1 LICESLLIKKE
12 DFFKMKK
19 IVGIIGAAL
28 LASSIFAV
36 DFSAGVRLQGSLF
49 GYTAAP
55 EAEKNADGSWK
66 SWKEPQLKLFEE
78 HHENQFY
85 QKPISFAISSD
96 KAGGQLK
103 LTDVTGDA
111 VKSDAWSIWFKP
123 VDSLKITV
131 GRWSTNLNQEH
142 IGWCNSDSGVE
153 TDGYALS
160 LGLDSFSWDL
170 FLEANNGMW
179 ISKNKDADGNGKAA
193 DAVIGE
199 LYTKFQFGADFG
211 TVNAFFNAANSFKDF
226 RFGAGLNLAGLP
238 VGLWFNVIGTYA
250 GEDFQRIRVE
260 ADVSG
265 NIDSI
270 GYEVF
275 IAGGYDMKAGTQNY
289 NDTFKGVE
297 GWHLGGTYYR
307 AEAAAFVGMYA
318 KVSFPLGNF
327 GGFVEIK
334 DNDFLAKDFSM
345 QIFPGF
351 TANVGGCEIKT
362 GIDFQAQKNIKINVP
377 VEYAINF

>member
-1 LICESLLIKKE
+1 LICEGLLIKKE

-49 GYTAAP
+49 
-55 EAEKNADGSWK
+55 NFNDGAVTI
-66 SWKEPQLKLFEE
+66 LEE
-78 HHENQFY
+78 HCENQFY

-96 KAGGQLK
+96 TAGGALK
-103 LTDVTGDA
+103 LSSVKGGADA
-111 VKSDAWSIWFKP
+111 VTTDAWSIWFKP

-142 IGWCNSDSGVE
+142 IGWCNTDSGIE

-170 FLEANNGMW
+170 FLA
-179 ISKNKDADGNGKAA
+179 SGNGKWFVTVPKEGDAA
-193 DAVIGE
+193 VAE

-211 TVNAFFNAANSFKDF
+211 TVNAMFNAINTFKDF

-238 VGLWFNVIGTYA
+238 VGLWFNVIGIYA
-250 GEDFQRIRVE
+250 AEDFQRIRVE

-265 NIDSI
+265 SVDSL
-270 GYEVF
+270 GYELF
-275 IAGGYDMKAGTQNY
+275 IAGGYHMNAAGVGAANAFT
-289 NDTFKGVE
+289 GVE
-297 GWHLGGTYYR
+297 GWHVGGTYGLAD
-307 AEAAAFVGMYA
+307 AEAFVGFYA
-318 KVSFPLGNF
+318 KLSFPIGNL
-327 GGFVEIK
+327 GGFVELK
-334 DNDFLAKDFSM
+334 DSNVLAKDFNM
-345 QIFPGF
+345 TINPGF
-351 TANVGGCEIKT
+351 TANVGGCEIKA
-362 GIDFQAQKNIKINVP
+362 GINLTAAKNVVVDVP
-377 VEYAINF
+377 VEFAINF

>member
-1 LICESLLIKKE
+1 
-12 DFFKMKK
+12 MKK
-19 IVGIIGAAL
+19 IIGIIAAVAMA
-28 LASSIFAV
+28 ASVFAV
-36 DFSAGVRLQGSLF
+36 DFSAGVRLQGNLF
-49 GYTAAP
+49 TYD
-55 EAEKNADGSWK
+55 DGSK
-66 SWKEPQLKLFEE
+66 KVTVLDL

-96 KAGGQLK
+96 RAGGALK
-103 LTDVTGDA
+103 LTDVTDKN
-111 VKSDAWSIWFKP
+111 VKTDAWSIWFKP
-123 VDSLKITV
+123 VDALKITV

-142 IGWCNSDSGVE
+142 IGWCNTDSGIE
-153 TDGYALS
+153 SDGYALS
-160 LGLDSFSWDL
+160 LGLDSFAWDL
-170 FLEANNGMW
+170 FVVTRDNAGAGDSDPDKTTPW
-179 ISKNKDADGNGKAA
+179 IVKEDGK
-193 DAVIGE
+193 DAVITQ

-250 GEDFQRIRVE
+250 AEDFQRIRVE

-275 IAGGYDMKAGTQNY
+275 IAGGYDMKAGTQNF
-289 NDTFKGVE
+289 NNTFAGVE
-297 GWHLGGTYYR
+297 GWHVGGTYGR

-334 DNDFLAKDFSM
+334 DRDFLAKDFSM
-345 QIFPGF
+345 QIYPGF

-362 GIDFQAQKNIKINVP
+362 GIDFQAQKNITVKVP
-377 VEYAINF
+377 VEFAINF

>member
-1 LICESLLIKKE
+1 
-12 DFFKMKK
+12 MKK
-19 IVGIIGAAL
+19 IIGIIGAAL

-49 GYTAAP
+49 HYD
-55 EAEKNADGSWK
+55 ADGLK
-66 SWKEPQLKLFEE
+66 DDDGKTQVPQVTVFEE

-96 KAGGQLK
+96 QAGGQLK

-111 VKSDAWSIWFKP
+111 VKTDAWSIWFKP
-123 VDSLKITV
+123 IDALKITV

-142 IGWCNSDSGVE
+142 IGWCNTDSGIE

-170 FLEANNGMW
+170 FLA
-179 ISKNKDADGNGKAA
+179 SGNGNWFVSKPKEGDAA
-193 DAVIGE
+193 VAE

-211 TVNAFFNAANSFKDF
+211 TVNAMFNAINTFKDF
-226 RFGAGLNLAGLP
+226 RFGAGLNLSGLP
-238 VGLWFNVIGTYA
+238 VGLWFNVIGNYA
-250 GEDFQRIRVE
+250 AEEFQRIRVE

-265 NIDSI
+265 AIDSI

-275 IAGGYDMKAGTQNY
+275 IAGGYNMTANVGAANAFT
-289 NDTFKGVE
+289 GVE
-297 GWHLGGTYYR
+297 GWHVGGPYGLGNDDNGKPITS
-307 AEAAAFVGMYA
+307 AAFVGLYA
-318 KVSFPLGNF
+318 KVSFPIGNL

-334 DNDFLAKDFSM
+334 DSNFLAKDFNM
-345 QIFPGF
+345 TINPGF
-351 TANVGGCEIKT
+351 TANVGGCEIKA
-362 GIDFQAQKNIKINVP
+362 GINLTAKKDITLDVP
-377 VEYAINF
+377 VEFAINF

>member
-1 LICESLLIKKE
+1 
-12 DFFKMKK
+12 MKK
-19 IVGIIGAAL
+19 IIGIIGAAL

-49 GYTAAP
+49 GYDDAKTVTV
-55 EAEKNADGSWK
+55 
-66 SWKEPQLKLFEE
+66 LEE

-103 LTDVTGDA
+103 LTDVTDNQ
-111 VKSDAWSIWFKP
+111 VKTDAWSIWFKP
-123 VDSLKITV
+123 VDALKITV

-142 IGWCNSDSGVE
+142 IGWCNTDSGVE
-153 TDGYALS
+153 TDGYTLS

-170 FLEANNGMW
+170 FFE
-179 ISKNKDADGNGKAA
+179 SKNGKWIEKKDGA
-193 DAVIGE
+193 DATVGE

-211 TVNAFFNAANSFKDF
+211 TVNAFFNAANNFKDF

-265 NIDSI
+265 AIDSI

-275 IAGGYDMKAGTQNY
+275 IAGGYDMKATAPSF
-289 NDTFKGVE
+289 NDTFTGVE
-297 GWHLGGTYYR
+297 GWHVGGSYGR
-307 AEAAAFVGMYA
+307 ADAAAFVGMYA
-318 KVSFPLGNF
+318 KVSFPIGNL

-334 DNDFLAKDFSM
+334 DGDFLADNFSM
-345 QIFPGF
+345 QIYPGF

-362 GIDFQAQKNIKINVP
+362 GIDFQAQENIKINVP
-377 VEYAINF
+377 VEFAINF